1 MNPNIP
7 SIEQLKEIAL
17 PAPVSYAPQTWGWWV
32 LFCLLVIAVL
42 LVSARRYW
50 QWRRDRYR
58 REALVRLVELQ
69 NSDNQLNAL
78 RELPELLK
86 RVALSMPADWNTTPV
101 GAAVRRSDLLAK
113 ASGQA
118 TSMLNGSPS
127 SRASPLPQGGVGAL
141 GGDDW
146 QAFLVRHSA
155 QPLPTDFSQQLA
167 QLAYAPDASLLALK
181 TEQRDQLFATCK
193 HWVEHHHVAA

>member
-32 LFCLLVIAVL
+32 LLAVLIGSVL
-42 LVSARRYW
+42 LVGARRYW

-58 REALVRLVELQ
+58 REALVRLAELQ
-69 NSDNQLNAL
+69 NSDDQLEAL

-86 RVALSMPADWNTTPV
+86 RVALSMPSPWNKKPV
-101 GAAVRRSDLLAK
+101 GASLLAM
-113 ASGQA
+113 AARHS
-118 TSMLNGSPS
+118 TSKVTDTPP
-127 SRASPLPQGGVGAL
+127 SRASSLPQGTVGAL
-141 GGDDW
+141 GGEDW
-146 QAFLVRHSA
+146 QAFLVLHSA
-155 QPLPTDFSQQLA
+155 QSLPCDFSQQLA
-167 QLAYAPDASLLALK
+167 QLAYAPDAALLALK
-181 TEQRDQLFATCK
+181 TVQRDQLFATCK

>member
-7 SIEQLKEIAL
+7 SIDQLKEIAL

-32 LFCLLVIAVL
+32 LLCLLVIAVL

-69 NSDNQLNAL
+69 NSDDQLQAL

-86 RVALSMPADWNTTPV
+86 RVALSMPPPGWNTKPV
-101 GAAVRRSDLLAK
+101 GASLLAK
-113 ASGQA
+113 RPSH
-118 TSMLNGSPS
+118 SPLMS
-127 SRASPLPQGGVGAL
+127 TDRTPSRAGSLPQVTAL
-141 GGDDW
+141 GGKDW
-146 QAFLVRHSA
+146 QAFLERHSS
-155 QPLPTDFSQQLA
+155 QPLPADFSQQLA
-167 QLAYAPDASLLALK
+167 QLAYAPDATLSALPSN
-181 TEQRDQLFATCK
+181 QRNQLFATCK